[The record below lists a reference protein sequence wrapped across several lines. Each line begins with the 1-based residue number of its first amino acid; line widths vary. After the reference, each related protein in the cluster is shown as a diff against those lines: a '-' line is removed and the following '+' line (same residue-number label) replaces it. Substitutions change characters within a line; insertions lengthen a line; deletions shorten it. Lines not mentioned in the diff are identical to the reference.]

1 MHVNDDCALRWASAY
16 GHGKTVKV
24 LLAAGANVHAAD
36 NEALCNAAA
45 NGCTDVARLLCAAG
59 ADAHARDHLALRW
72 ALGSR
77 HFETADALL
86 AHLFR
91 PELWRD
97 KTPESVRAEAERLGA
112 LLGQD
117 RNCESVAVRMVMLDI
132 IAHNVD
138 IALHAI
144 REETASPDPQS
155 PNRAIVRRSCTF
167 GADP

>member
-1 MHVNDDCALRWASAY
+1 MHFNDDCALRWAASY
-16 GHGKTVKV
+16 GHNETVKV

-86 AHLFR
+86 AHVFR
-91 PELWRD
+91 PEIWRD
-97 KTPESVRAEAERLGA
+97 KTPESVGAEAERLGA
-112 LLGQD
+112 LLRQD
-117 RNCESVAVRMVMLDI
+117 RSCQSAAVQMVMLDI
-132 IAHNVD
+132 IAHNAD
-138 IALHAI
+138 IALQAI
-144 REETASPDPQS
+144 REEAASPETRS
-155 PNRAIVRRSCTF
+155 PSRAIVRRSCAF